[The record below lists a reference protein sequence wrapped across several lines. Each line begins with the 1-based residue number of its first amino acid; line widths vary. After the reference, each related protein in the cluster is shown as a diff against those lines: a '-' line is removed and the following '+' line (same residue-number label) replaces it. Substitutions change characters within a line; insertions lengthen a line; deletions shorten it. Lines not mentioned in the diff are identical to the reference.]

1 MSRFNLSEW
10 SIRNR
15 SVVVFLMIVIVAAG
29 ALSFLRLGRA
39 EDPVFTIRTMVVQAQ
54 WPGATLDETLLQVTE
69 RLERTLQEVPHL
81 DVLRSYTTAGRT
93 VIFVDLLGSVHG
105 RAVEDAWY
113 DVRKKIGDMRQTL
126 PQGVVGPFFN
136 DEFGDTYGTIY
147 GFTADG
153 FTFRELRDYVENIRS
168 ELLKI
173 PDVSKIDVLGA
184 QDEVIYVD
192 FSLTKLASL
201 GIDPSTLVAA
211 LQAQNIVRPSGVL
224 RTGEEAISLQVS
236 GAFTS
241 EQDVRDVN
249 FASGGRIL
257 RLRDVAEVRR
267 GYTDP
272 PQPMFRVNGKPAIG
286 LAIAM
291 RDGGD
296 ILALGS
302 NIKAAMS
309 RITANLPI
317 GIQPTL
323 VADQAEI
330 VDHAITDFTSSLWQ
344 AIVIVLA
351 VSFLA
356 LGVRAGSV
364 VAIAIPL
371 TLAIVFPVMSMVGI
385 DLQRISLGALI
396 IALTL
401 LVDDAMTTIDAMT
414 RRLAAGDAM
423 QVAAVYAYRA
433 LAFAMLSGT
442 LVTIAGFVPI
452 GFAQSSAG
460 EYTFSIFAV
469 VAIALIASWFVA
481 VIFAPLLG
489 TMLLRPPK
497 PGQQAKPS
505 RVLGAYRGFLGLA
518 IRGRWVTFA
527 VSLAAFVLS
536 VAGLGLVPRQFFP
549 PSDRVELLVDL
560 NLPQNASI
568 YATESNVERLEQHLK
583 GDADIDHFSSYVGR
597 GAPRFYLPL
606 NVQLANPFFGQVVIV
621 TNSIAARQRLQ
632 SQLEKLLSDE
642 FPNVVGRVYPLELG
656 PPVGWPLQYRVLGPD
671 LEKLR
676 DTAMQV
682 AQVIATAPDARR
694 INFQWMEPQRQL
706 RVQVDQDEAR
716 RLGLSS
722 AAVATVLNTAISGT
736 TVTQVRDNIYL
747 VNVVVRQEGGQT
759 LSIDTLRTLQLPLP
773 NGRNVP
779 LNQIATF
786 DYTQEYPLVWRRDR
800 VPMLTVQADVA
811 PGVLPETVISQL
823 QPAIDKLSAG
833 LAPGYRIELGG
844 IAEESAKSRDSVFA
858 VVPYMLLL
866 VLTILMFQL
875 RSFQRLGIVLSVVPL
890 GLIGVVAALL
900 ISGQPLGFVAILGVL
915 ALVGMIAKNAVIL
928 IEQIEAERR
937 AGMAVREA
945 VVEASTS
952 RFRPILLTASSTVLG
967 LIPIA
972 FTVFWGAMAF
982 AIMGGLLVASLLTL
996 VFLPTLYVTWFERRG
1011 ASPSD
1016 ASATKGGPVAAEA
1029 SPR

>member
-1 MSRFNLSEW
+1 VNSFNLSEW

-15 SVVVFLMIVIVAAG
+15 SVVIYLMIIIIVAG
-29 ALSFLRLGRA
+29 ALTFLRLGRA

-54 WPGATLDETLLQVTE
+54 WPGATLEEMLLQVTE
-69 RLERTLQEVPHL
+69 RLERRLQEVPNL
-81 DVLRSYTTAGRT
+81 DVLRSYTNAGRT
-93 VIFVDLLGSVHG
+93 VIFVDLLGSTRG
-105 RAVEDAWY
+105 RMVDDTWD
-113 DVRKKIGDMRQTL
+113 DVRKKIGDIRQTL
-126 PQGVVGPFFN
+126 PQGIVGPFFN

-147 GFTADG
+147 GFTEDG

-168 ELLKI
+168 ELLSI

-184 QDEVIYVD
+184 QDEVIFVD
-192 FSLTKLASL
+192 FSNEKLAGL
-201 GIDPSTLVAA
+201 GIDPTTLIAT
-211 LQAQNIVRPSGVL
+211 LQAQNIVSPSGVL
-224 RTGEEAISLQVS
+224 RTGDETISLQVS
-236 GAFTS
+236 GAFAS
-241 EQDVRDVN
+241 EQDLLEVN
-249 FASGGRIL
+249 FAAGGRIL
-257 RLRDVAEVRR
+257 RLRDVAEIRR
-267 GYTDP
+267 GFADP

-296 ILALGS
+296 ILALGR
-302 NIKAAMS
+302 NIKASMA
-309 RITANLPI
+309 RVTADLPV

-323 VADQAEI
+323 VADQAHI

-344 AIVIVLA
+344 AIIIVLA
-351 VSFLA
+351 VSFIA

-414 RRLAAGDAM
+414 RRLAAGDPM
-423 QVAAVYAYRA
+423 NVAAVYAYQA

-452 GFAQSSAG
+452 GFARSSAG

-489 TMLLRPPK
+489 TILLKPPTGDRD
-497 PGQQAKPS
+497 PGPG
-505 RVLGAYRGFLGLA
+505 RVLRFYRGFLGWA
-518 IRGRWVTFA
+518 IRARWVTFA
-527 VSLAAFVLS
+527 VTLGAFALAI
-536 VAGLGLVPRQFFP
+536 AGLGWVPRQFFP

-560 NLPQNASI
+560 DLPQNASI
-568 YATESNVERLEQHLK
+568 HATDSVMQRFEQRLA
-583 GDADIDHFSSYVGR
+583 GDPDIDHFSSYVGR

-621 TNSIAARQRLQ
+621 TKDIAARQRLQ
-632 SQLEKLLSDE
+632 PRLEKLLADE
-642 FPNVVGRVYPLELG
+642 FPSVVGRVSPLELG

-671 LEKLR
+671 LEKVR
-676 DTAMQV
+676 DIALKL
-682 AQVIATAPDARR
+682 AQVMATAPDTRR
-694 INFQWMEPQRQL
+694 INFDWMEPQRQL
-706 RVQVDQDEAR
+706 RVKVDQDEAR

-722 AAVATVLNTAISGT
+722 AAVASVLNTAISGT
-736 TVTQVRDNIYL
+736 TVTQVRDDIYL
-747 VNVVVRQEGGQT
+747 INVVVRQEGGQT

-779 LNQIATF
+779 LNQLATF
-786 DYTQEYPLVWRRDR
+786 DYNQEYPLVWRRDR

-811 PGVLPETVISQL
+811 PGVLPETVIAQL
-823 QPAIDKLSAG
+823 QGVIAKLAAE
-833 LAPGYRIELGG
+833 LPIGYRIELGG
-844 IAEESAKSRDSVFA
+844 IAEESAQSQASVFA

-866 VLTILMFQL
+866 VLTVLMFQL
-875 RSFQRLGIVLSVVPL
+875 RSFQRLAIVLSVVPL

-900 ISGQPLGFVAILGVL
+900 VSRQPLGFVAILGIL

-937 AGMAVREA
+937 AGREVREA
-945 VVEASTS
+945 VVEASSS
-952 RFRPILLTASSTVLG
+952 RFRPIMLTASSTVLG

-972 FTVFWGAMAF
+972 PTVFWGAMAF

-996 VFLPTLYVTWFERRG
+996 VFLPTLYVTWFERRRV
-1011 ASPSD
+1011 SPS
-1016 ASATKGGPVAAEA
+1016 ASSTAAGQRVKMQEM
-1029 SPR
+1029 P

>member
-1 MSRFNLSEW
+1 MNSFNLSEW

-15 SVVVFLMIVIVAAG
+15 SVVIYLMIIIIVAG
-29 ALSFLRLGRA
+29 ALTFLRLGRA

-54 WPGATLDETLLQVTE
+54 WPGATLEEMLLQVTE
-69 RLERTLQEVPHL
+69 RLERRLQEVPNL
-81 DVLRSYTTAGRT
+81 DVLRSYTNAGRT
-93 VIFVDLLGSVHG
+93 VIFVDLLGSTRG
-105 RAVEDAWY
+105 RMVDDTWD
-113 DVRKKIGDMRQTL
+113 DVRKKIGDIRQTL
-126 PQGVVGPFFN
+126 PQGIVGPFFN

-147 GFTADG
+147 GFTEDG

-168 ELLKI
+168 ELLSI

-184 QDEVIYVD
+184 QDEVIFVD
-192 FSLTKLASL
+192 FSNEKLAGL
-201 GIDPSTLVAA
+201 GIDPTTLIAT
-211 LQAQNIVRPSGVL
+211 LQAQNIVSPSGVL
-224 RTGEEAISLQVS
+224 RTGDETISLQVS
-236 GAFTS
+236 GAFAS
-241 EQDVRDVN
+241 EQDLLEVN
-249 FASGGRIL
+249 FAAGGRIL
-257 RLRDVAEVRR
+257 RLRDVAEIRR
-267 GYTDP
+267 GFADP

-296 ILALGS
+296 ILALGR
-302 NIKAAMS
+302 NIKASMA
-309 RITANLPI
+309 RVTADLPV

-323 VADQAEI
+323 VADQAHI

-344 AIVIVLA
+344 AIIIVLA
-351 VSFLA
+351 VSFIA

-414 RRLAAGDAM
+414 RRLAAGDPM
-423 QVAAVYAYRA
+423 NVAAVYAYQA

-452 GFAQSSAG
+452 GFARSSAG

-489 TMLLRPPK
+489 TILLKPPTGDRD
-497 PGQQAKPS
+497 PGPG
-505 RVLGAYRGFLGLA
+505 RVLRFYRGFLGWA
-518 IRGRWVTFA
+518 IRARWVTFA
-527 VSLAAFVLS
+527 VTLGAFALAI
-536 VAGLGLVPRQFFP
+536 AGLGWVPRQFFP

-560 NLPQNASI
+560 DLPQNASI
-568 YATESNVERLEQHLK
+568 HATDSVMQRFEQRLA
-583 GDADIDHFSSYVGR
+583 GDPDIDHFSSYVGR

-621 TNSIAARQRLQ
+621 TKDIAARQRLQ
-632 SQLEKLLSDE
+632 PRLEKLLADE
-642 FPNVVGRVYPLELG
+642 FPSVVGRVSPLELG

-671 LEKLR
+671 LEKVR
-676 DTAMQV
+676 DIALKL
-682 AQVIATAPDARR
+682 AQVMATAPDTRR
-694 INFQWMEPQRQL
+694 INFDWMEPQRQL
-706 RVQVDQDEAR
+706 RVKVDQDEAR

-722 AAVATVLNTAISGT
+722 AAVASVLNTAISGT
-736 TVTQVRDNIYL
+736 TVTQVRDDIYL
-747 VNVVVRQEGGQT
+747 INVVVRQEGGQT

-779 LNQIATF
+779 LNQLATF
-786 DYTQEYPLVWRRDR
+786 DYNQEYPLVWRRDR

-811 PGVLPETVISQL
+811 PGVLPETVIAQL
-823 QPAIDKLSAG
+823 QGVIAKLAAE
-833 LAPGYRIELGG
+833 LPIGYRIELGG
-844 IAEESAKSRDSVFA
+844 IAEESAQSQASVFA

-866 VLTILMFQL
+866 VLTVLMFQL
-875 RSFQRLGIVLSVVPL
+875 RSFQRLAIVLSVVPL

-900 ISGQPLGFVAILGVL
+900 VSRQPLGFVAILGIL

-937 AGMAVREA
+937 AGREVREA
-945 VVEASTS
+945 VVEASSS
-952 RFRPILLTASSTVLG
+952 RFRPIMLTASSTVLG

-972 FTVFWGAMAF
+972 PTVFWGAMAF
-982 AIMGGLLVASLLTL
+982 AIMGGLVVASLLTL
-996 VFLPTLYVTWFERRG
+996 VFLPTLYVTWFERRRV
-1011 ASPSD
+1011 SPS
-1016 ASATKGGPVAAEA
+1016 ASSTAAGQRVKMQEM
-1029 SPR
+1029 P

>member
-1 MSRFNLSEW
+1 VTGFNLSEW
-10 SIRNR
+10 SIGNR
-15 SVVVFLMIVIVAAG
+15 SVVIYLMIAIVVAG
-29 ALSFLRLGRA
+29 ALTFLRLGRA

-93 VIFVDLLGSVHG
+93 VIFVELLGSAHG
-105 RAVEDAWY
+105 RSVADAWY
-113 DVRKKIGDMRQTL
+113 DVRKKVADMRQTL

-192 FSLTKLASL
+192 FSLEKLASL
-201 GIDPSTLVAA
+201 GIDPNTLIAA
-211 LQAQNIVRPSGVL
+211 LQAQNIVRPAGVL
-224 RTGEEAISLQVS
+224 RTGAETISLRVS
-236 GAFTS
+236 GAFAS
-241 EQDVRDVN
+241 EQDILNVN
-249 FASGGRIL
+249 FAAAGRIL
-257 RLRDVAEVRR
+257 QLRDVAQVRR
-267 GYTDP
+267 GYADP
-272 PQPMFRVNGKPAIG
+272 AQPMFRVNGKPAIG

-291 RDGGD
+291 REGGD
-296 ILALGS
+296 ILALGH
-302 NIKAAMS
+302 NIKTEMA
-309 RITANLPI
+309 RITDDLPI

-330 VDHAITDFTSSLWQ
+330 VDHAITDFTGSLWQ
-344 AIVIVLA
+344 AIIIVLA
-351 VSFLA
+351 VSFVA

-371 TLAIVFPVMSMVGI
+371 TLAIVFPVMSIVGI

-414 RRLAAGDAM
+414 RRLAAGDPMA
-423 QVAAVYAYRA
+423 VAAVYAYRA

-489 TMLLRPPK
+489 TMLLRAPK
-497 PGQQAKPS
+497 PAQDAKPS
-505 RVLGAYRGFLGLA
+505 RVLGAYRGFLGMA

-527 VSLAAFVLS
+527 VTLGAFALA

-549 PSDRVELLVDL
+549 PSDRTELLVDL

-568 YATESNVERLEQHLK
+568 YATESVVERLERHLETDP
-583 GDADIDHFSSYVGR
+583 GIDHFSSYVGR

-621 TNSIAARQRLQ
+621 SKSIAARQRLQ
-632 SQLEKLLSDE
+632 SRLETLLAEE
-642 FPNVVGRVYPLELG
+642 FPSVVGRVYPLELG

-671 LEKLR
+671 LGKLR
-676 DTAMQV
+676 DIAMRL
-682 AQVIATAPDARR
+682 AQAIATAPDARR

-706 RVQVDQDEAR
+706 RVKVDQDEAR

-736 TVTQVRDNIYL
+736 TVTQVRDDIYL
-747 VNVVVRQEGGQT
+747 INVVVRQEGGPT
-759 LSIDTLRTLQLPLP
+759 LSVGTLRTLQLPLP
-773 NGRNVP
+773 NGRSVP

-786 DYTQEYPLVWRRDR
+786 EYTQEYPLVWRRHR

-811 PGVLPETVISQL
+811 QGVLPETVIAQL
-823 QPAIDKLSAG
+823 QPAVARLSAD
-833 LAPGYRIELGG
+833 LPPGYRIEVGG
-844 IAEESAKSRDSVFA
+844 IAEESAKSSESVFA
-858 VVPYMLLL
+858 VIPYMLLL
-866 VLTILMFQL
+866 VLTILIFQL
-875 RSFQRLGIVLSVVPL
+875 RSFQRLAIVLSVVPL

-900 ISGQPLGFVAILGVL
+900 VSGQPLGFVAILGVL

-937 AGMAVREA
+937 SGMEVRAAVI
-945 VVEASTS
+945 EASSS

-1011 ASPSD
+1011 ASPSA
-1016 ASATKGGPVAAEA
+1016 ASAAAEA
-1029 SPR
+1029 TAEALPR